1 MASQISRPSPSL
13 AEAVS
18 SLKGHC
24 SEVDVG
30 LFSQVTVIGRLKL
43 HQGRF
48 RLLIRKETSERVV
61 RNWHRLPREV
71 VESPSLKVFR
81 KRVDVALMDMV

>member
-1 MASQISRPSPSL
+1 MR
-13 AEAVS
+13 
-18 SLKGHC
+18 GN
-24 SEVDVG
+24 G
-30 LFSQVTVIGRLKL
+30 LKL

-81 KRVDVALMDMV
+81 KRVDVALMDVVSGHGEGGLLVGLGGLGGLFQP